1 MHPFRFLAYC
11 KRTPSLVI
19 VFKKSIVEKH
29 LLTVLEVSIDR
40 TTLQYRIFF
49 MYSYPD
55 IPRYFFRIHH
65 PDFKYK
71 YYLFLFNAIHFL
83 NFSSTSAWN
92 RTTFSKCTRFG
103 QCNQWKW
110 FRNVS
115 IPWRFYDKIIWH
127 FAIMK

>member
-1 MHPFRFLAYC
+1 MHLFRFLAYWKC
-11 KRTPSLVI
+11 TPSLVI
-19 VFKKSIVEKH
+19 VFKKSIVENH
-29 LLTVLEVSIDR
+29 LLIVLAVSIG
-40 TTLQYRIFF
+40 LHFNIGYFPCN
-49 MYSYPD
+49 YPD
-55 IPRYFFRIHH
+55 TYFFRIHH

-71 YYLFLFNAIHFL
+71 YYVFLFNAIHFL

-92 RTTFSKCTRFG
+92 RTTFSKCSRFG